1 MSFRSSFFQPQ
12 REEDVRIEITSLID
26 IVFLLLIFFM
36 VSTTFISVPGME
48 VSLPRAEA
56 AKIEREKREINVVV
70 NREGKIFLNRAPVE
84 SSDFLN
90 VLREK
95 VPADGSD
102 TMVIVRGDQGVSYG
116 LVVKVMDLVRKAGI
130 RRLAIATELPTT
142 PGGK

>member
-56 AKIEREKREINVVV
+56 ARIEREKREINVVV

-95 VPADGSD
+95 IPADGSD
-102 TMVIVRGDQGVSYG
+102 TMVIVKGDKGVKYG
-116 LVVKVMDLVRKAGI
+116 LVVEVMDLVRKAGI
-130 RRLAIATELPTT
+130 RRLAIATELPSA
-142 PGGK
+142 PGER